1 MEYYVIGYI
10 DMNKYV
16 YREKVYVSDVCIV
29 CRKVILQICRF

>member
-16 YREKVYVSDVCIV
+16 SREKVYISDV
-29 CRKVILQICRF
+29 CRKVILQIYGF